1 MQCSAC
7 ARYVV
12 CFPWAINSY
21 TLGNTGVG
29 VHAVRAIHVA
39 YFYYIEYMHIIINIA
54 FSSLLPLPPDSYS
67 NLYPHLQAMNTYS
80 SVQPPP
86 ILLIIVTMVIIITI
100 IAIVIWTTNT
110 IHELLPLKV

>member
-54 FSSLLPLPPDSYS
+54 FSSLPPLPPDSYS
-67 NLYPHLQAMNTYS
+67 NLLSTSTGHEHLQLSSATSYFTNYSYHGYYNYNNSYSYMDNQHNT
-80 SVQPPP
+80 
-86 ILLIIVTMVIIITI
+86 
-100 IAIVIWTTNT
+100 
-110 IHELLPLKV
+110 